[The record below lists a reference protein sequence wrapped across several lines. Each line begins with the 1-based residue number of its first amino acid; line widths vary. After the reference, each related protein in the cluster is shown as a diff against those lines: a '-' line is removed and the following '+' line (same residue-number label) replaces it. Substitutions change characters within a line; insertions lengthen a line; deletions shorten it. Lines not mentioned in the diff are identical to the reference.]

1 MRFSRSCF
9 GKTFA
14 MTQMWCREPEGLFV
28 GQKQAVVLM
37 YIYRSELFPSRSGWP
52 DGYIVQYLYQYCHL
66 KIWDMIGR
74 FSGYFNLLGKE
85 DNLTFGY
92 IYIYIIT
99 NVNVYILYA
108 DKYMDIG
115 TWMSWLFQQRQVTA
129 TQSARASRSNRSVAA
144 RLRTKPKPV
153 RSGPW
158 AVYYS
163 SRTTRDRD
171 PSWRFPPQSKLFSS
185 DVVLSSCTSSS
196 LFFTDCSLL
205 RTAALRGRLLTGF
218 RHHQPLLSSHSC
230 LSCLLIALACCTTSP
245 SSRRP
250 SPAKSPRSLLL

>member
-129 TQSARASRSNRSVAA
+129 TQVPVRAGRIDQWQPGCELNRNQSGPVHERFTIVAEPPVTVIRLGVSPHNRSFSPPTSFCPPAPPPPCSLQTAASSARQPSGGDFSLASAIINLFWAHIAA
-144 RLRTKPKPV
+144 
-153 RSGPW
+153 W
-158 AVYYS
+158 AV
-163 SRTTRDRD
+163 
-171 PSWRFPPQSKLFSS
+171 
-185 DVVLSSCTSSS
+185 
-196 LFFTDCSLL
+196 CS
-205 RTAALRGRLLTGF
+205 
-218 RHHQPLLSSHSC
+218 
-230 LSCLLIALACCTTSP
+230 
-245 SSRRP
+245 
-250 SPAKSPRSLLL
+250 